1 MKLFVHPKIQ
11 TGLGLASN
19 TYKKILE
26 KKEITMRELLTWAAG
41 RGFSWLEVRDPDVLM
56 TKEEL
61 LDLKN
66 LAEKLDMRLHY
77 SWDNED
83 LFVELP
89 AFEKGM
95 ENAAVLGEGTCCR
108 VLLASNA
115 VKGKKGYS
123 KEEIEKLVP
132 IIKKYVRQA
141 DKLGITLCFE
151 NSMEPIKGD
160 GKEYYGMTE
169 LLEMCDGMCSTF
181 DAANFT
187 NQTTLVNPD
196 EEELAAYYQTF
207 SERIPYFHMKVTRKH
222 ELLDALETEA
232 DFDVFRLLDLFSQ
245 NEKMLVALEIPQQPD
260 LIRMTEM
267 VEKSIQVLEEGRR

>member
-1 MKLFVHPKIQ
+1 MKLFAHSKIQ

-26 KKEITMRELLTWAAG
+26 KKEMTMRELLTWAAG
-41 RGFSWLEVRDPDVLM
+41 RGFSWMEVRDPDVRM

-61 LDLKN
+61 LDLKS
-66 LAEKLDMRLHY
+66 LAEKLDMGLHY

-83 LFVELP
+83 LLVELP

-95 ENAAVLGEGTCCR
+95 ENATVLGEGTCCR
-108 VLLASNA
+108 VLIASHA

-132 IIKKYVRQA
+132 IIKQYVSRA
-141 DKLGITLCFE
+141 DELGITLCFE
-151 NSMEPIKGD
+151 NSMEPVKGD

-207 SERIPYFHMKVTRKH
+207 SEKIPYFHMKVTRQH
-222 ELLDALETEA
+222 ELLDALETET
-232 DFDVFRLLDLFSQ
+232 DFDVFRLLDLFSR

-267 VEKSIQVLEEGRR
+267 VEKSIKVLEEGRR